1 MRSFCGLTNLIAG
14 DLSYFEAVNKET
26 LKNAY
31 QRFREEGI
39 IILSEHRDAKTP
51 TTIKL
56 SSEWMPSRDGTGRI
70 EPEGRLW
77 GYIET
82 IAKSRREGKNRRDG
96 QTVSTRVLALADKV
110 GRELYSSVSTTSSA
124 RSRAGAARHDK
135 IQHKEVRASAR
146 L

>member
-1 MRSFCGLTNLIAG
+1 MIIG

-39 IILSEHRDAKTP
+39 IILSEHRDSKTP
-51 TTIKL
+51 TSIKL
-56 SSEWMPSRDGTGRI
+56 SPEWMPHRDGTGRI
-70 EPEGRLW
+70 KPEGRLW
-77 GYIET
+77 DYIET

-110 GRELYSSVSTTSSA
+110 GRELYSSVATTSSA
-124 RSRAGAARHDK
+124 RSRAGAARHEK
-135 IQHKEVRASAR
+135 TQHEKTQASAR